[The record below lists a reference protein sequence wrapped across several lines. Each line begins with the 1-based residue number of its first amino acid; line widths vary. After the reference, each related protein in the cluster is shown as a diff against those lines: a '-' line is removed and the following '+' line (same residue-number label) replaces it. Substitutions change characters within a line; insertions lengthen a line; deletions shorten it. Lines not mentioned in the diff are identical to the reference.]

1 MFKTLSLAVTLL
13 FGASHA
19 VSGSA
24 ETQKRNSTVERT
36 YAMIKPDAVKAGNA
50 GKIIARIE
58 AEGFKIVG
66 MKKVHVTLAQ
76 AQAFYAVHKARPFFG
91 ELTEFL
97 SSGPVIAMVLE
108 KENAIKAWRDLMGAT
123 NPAQAEPNTLRKL
136 YAASIGENAVHGSDA
151 PETAAQ
157 EIPFFFAAAELI

>member
-1 MFKTLSLAVTLL
+1 M
-13 FGASHA
+13 
-19 VSGSA
+19 
-24 ETQKRNSTVERT
+24 ERT

-50 GKIIARIE
+50 GKIIARVE

-66 MKKVHVTLAQ
+66 MKKITVSLEQ
-76 AQAFYAVHKARPFFG
+76 AQLFYAVHKTRPFFG
-91 ELTEFL
+91 ELTDFL

-108 KENAIKAWRDLMGAT
+108 RTNAVKAWRELMGAT
-123 NPAQAEPNTLRKL
+123 NPEQAAPNTLRKL

-157 EIPFFFAAAELI
+157 EIAFFFAGAELA

>member
-1 MFKTLSLAVTLL
+1 M
-13 FGASHA
+13 
-19 VSGSA
+19 
-24 ETQKRNSTVERT
+24 ERT

-66 MKKVHVTLAQ
+66 MKKICVSLEQ
-76 AQAFYAVHKARPFFG
+76 AQLFYAVHKTRPFFG
-91 ELTEFL
+91 ELTDFL
-97 SSGPVIAMVLE
+97 ASGPVVAMVLE
-108 KENAIKAWRDLMGAT
+108 RTNAIKGWRDLMGAT
-123 NPAQAEPNTLRKL
+123 NPAQAEPNTIRKL

-157 EIPFFFAAAELI
+157 EIAFFFAGAELA